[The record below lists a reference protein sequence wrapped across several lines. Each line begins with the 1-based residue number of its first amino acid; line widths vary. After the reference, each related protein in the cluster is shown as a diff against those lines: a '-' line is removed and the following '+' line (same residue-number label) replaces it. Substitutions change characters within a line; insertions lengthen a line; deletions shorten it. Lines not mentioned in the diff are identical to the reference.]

1 MLGFNAL
8 GRFAV
13 GQSVP
18 VSIVVAALT
27 VTEQPDTLASTGIL
41 PVIATAAITEGDD
54 TLSSSAV
61 IPIVAAASVLEADD
75 TLDALVEL
83 EILAALGGL
92 EDDDSLVSAAFQ
104 SAPLRIGVSASSK
117 VGISCAIGSASMI
130 NARAMQRPSL
140 SARVT

>member
-13 GQSVP
+13 GQAVP
-18 VSIVVAALT
+18 VSILVAALS
-27 VTEQPDTLASTGIL
+27 VTEQPDTLASTGVL

-54 TLSSSAV
+54 TL
-61 IPIVAAASVLEADD
+61 
-75 TLDALVEL
+75 DALGEL

-92 EDDDSLVSAAFQ
+92 EDDDSMAATAFQ
-104 SAPLRIGVSASSK
+104 SAPLRIEVRASSK
-117 VGISCAIGSASMI
+117 VGISCVAGSSALI
-130 NARAMQRPSL
+130 KARAMQRPSL

>member
-41 PVIATAAITEGDD
+41 PVIAAAAITEGDD
-54 TLSSSAV
+54 TLSSAAV
-61 IPIVAAASVLEADD
+61 LPLVAAASILEDGD
-75 TLDALVEL
+75 TLDALGEL

-92 EDDDSLVSAAFQ
+92 EDDDSLVSLLSMVDLRLTTVRPKPGVITSAMVAASQ
-104 SAPLRIGVSASSK
+104 ITA
-117 VGISCAIGSASMI
+117 
-130 NARAMQRPSL
+130 ARTTHVQITA
-140 SARVT
+140 

>member
-13 GQSVP
+13 GQAVP
-18 VSIVVAALT
+18 VSIVVAALS
-27 VTEQPDTLASTGIL
+27 VTEQPDTLASTGVL

-54 TLSSSAV
+54 TLSSAAV
-61 IPIVAAASVLEADD
+61 LPLVAAASILEDGD
-75 TLDALVEL
+75 TLDALGEI

-92 EDDDSLVSAAFQ
+92 EDDDSMAATAYQ
-104 SAPLRIGVSASSK
+104 SAPSRIGMHASSK
-117 VGISCAIGSASMI
+117 VGVSCAIGSASMI
-130 NARAMQRPSL
+130 KARAMQRPSL

>member
-1 MLGFNAL
+1 MIGGYIGGIGTVPHVGDGITAILTATEDSDTLSSTAVIAL
-8 GRFAV
+8 
-13 GQSVP
+13 
-18 VSIVVAALT
+18 VAA
-27 VTEQPDTLASTGIL
+27 
-41 PVIATAAITEGDD
+41 AAITEADD
-54 TLSSSAV
+54 TLSSAAV
-61 IPIVAAASVLEADD
+61 LPLVAAASVLEADD
-75 TLDALVEL
+75 TLDALGEL

-130 NARAMQRPSL
+130 KARAMQRPSL